1 MRWTGF
7 GGLFVAAALGL
18 SSTGPARAGTW
29 METGDAPALLPGQA
43 TSGVGS
49 LDTILGTWG
58 DTEDVDLYLIRITDP
73 ATFSA
78 LVESGDDDP
87 QVFLFD
93 AEGFGIAGDDDQSF
107 ASFNA
112 GLPQGN
118 PLYASRP
125 AGLYL
130 LGVSIF
136 DVNPVSSG
144 GFIFPNDFNAV
155 VGPTGP
161 GGGSPLSGW
170 DLNVFSANLVSSYAI
185 SLTGASYVPE
195 PSTVVLTAA
204 AGLTVLGL
212 VRRRERAR
220 RP

>member
-7 GGLFVAAALGL
+7 GWLFVAAALGL
-18 SSTGPARAGTW
+18 LSSGPARAGVW
-29 METGDAPALLPGQA
+29 MEAGDAPALLPGEA
-43 TSGVGS
+43 TYGLGS
-49 LDTILGTWG
+49 LDMILGTWG

-93 AEGFGIAGDDDQSF
+93 AQGFGIAGDDDQGF
-107 ASFNA
+107 ASFNSS
-112 GLPQGN
+112 LPQGN
-118 PLYASRP
+118 SLYASRP

-130 LGVSIF
+130 LGVSVF
-136 DVNPVSSG
+136 DADPLSSG
-144 GFIFPNDFNAV
+144 GLIFPDNFYAV

-161 GGGSPLSGW
+161 GGGSPLNGW
-170 DLNVFSANLVSSYAI
+170 NLNVFSANLVSSYAI
-185 SLTGASYVPE
+185 SLTGASFVPE
-195 PSTVVLTAA
+195 PRAAVLAA
-204 AGLTVLGL
+204 AAALTLL
-212 VRRRERAR
+212 ALLRWRERAR